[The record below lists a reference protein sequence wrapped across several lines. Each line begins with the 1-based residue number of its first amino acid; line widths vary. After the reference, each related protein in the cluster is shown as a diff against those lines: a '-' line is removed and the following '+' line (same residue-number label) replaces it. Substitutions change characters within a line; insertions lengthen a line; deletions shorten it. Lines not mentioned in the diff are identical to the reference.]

1 DVSCQSA
8 PLDRSGSRLFRD
20 GPGPGS
26 RFRTQGTVW
35 KAFFRTQRPPS
46 PVERTPQSTS
56 SFGGPALMNI
66 TIILFIL
73 LAILLLGALA
83 WAIRPPK
90 RKLVS
95 VNDVLTALSE
105 ERHYSRLPQIL
116 QALRPEDTAF
126 LRARGFAPLRRRIR
140 SERGRIALL
149 YLDCLQEEYEKL
161 LEASRVVAAMAPEL
175 VALDEAERFK
185 LNLRFALGCRYLRWK
200 L

>member
-1 DVSCQSA
+1 
-8 PLDRSGSRLFRD
+8 
-20 GPGPGS
+20 
-26 RFRTQGTVW
+26 
-35 KAFFRTQRPPS
+35 
-46 PVERTPQSTS
+46 
-56 SFGGPALMNI
+56 MNI

-73 LAILLLGALA
+73 LAVLLIGALV

-95 VNDVLTALSE
+95 INDVLTAFSVE
-105 ERHYSRLPQIL
+105 HHYSRLPQIL
-116 QALRPEDTAF
+116 QALQPEDTAF

-185 LNLRFALGCRYLRWK
+185 LTLRFAVGCRYLRLRLRLGLEPWRGFGILSEMASGMALRLEGATSQIGERAAWGLELPSMPK
-200 L
+200 DREGGTR

>member
-1 DVSCQSA
+1 
-8 PLDRSGSRLFRD
+8 
-20 GPGPGS
+20 
-26 RFRTQGTVW
+26 
-35 KAFFRTQRPPS
+35 
-46 PVERTPQSTS
+46 
-56 SFGGPALMNI
+56 MNF

-73 LAILLLGALA
+73 LAVLLIGALV

-126 LRARGFAPLRRRIR
+126 LRARGFVLLRRRIR

-200 L
+200 LRLGLEPWRGFGLLSEMTSGMALRLEVATSQIGERAALSFAVSSIVKERDRGTR

>member
-1 DVSCQSA
+1 
-8 PLDRSGSRLFRD
+8 
-20 GPGPGS
+20 
-26 RFRTQGTVW
+26 
-35 KAFFRTQRPPS
+35 
-46 PVERTPQSTS
+46 
-56 SFGGPALMNI
+56 MNF

-73 LAILLLGALA
+73 LAVVLIGALV

-95 VNDVLTALSE
+95 VNDVLMALSE
-105 ERHYSRLPQIL
+105 EHHYSRLPQIL

-126 LRARGFAPLRRRIR
+126 LRARGFAPLRRRIC

-175 VALDEAERFK
+175 LALDEAERFK
-185 LNLRFALGCRYLRWK
+185 LNLRFALGCRYLRWRLRLGLEPWRGFGRLSEMASGMALRLEGATSQIGERTAWSLEFSSILK
-200 L
+200 ERDDRTR